1 MSDGFTQS
9 NPVQSVQTIDP
20 TIPTILEP
28 FYVAP
33 EGEGPGI
40 IEKGQELFSRG
51 FEDVYGPGAQSLMGL
66 GGIAPMSAAQ
76 QQLGQQIAGLQ
87 APGAFTTAQEA
98 QEAGIQGLLAAPGRF
113 DAAAAQAYMSPY
125 QQAVVD
131 IEQRKAIDAAKKAQ
145 LDANL
150 AAARQGTYGGARQAL
165 LTGARESGL
174 RTQLGDI
181 QAKGL
186 QAGFQQAQQ
195 QFERDRA
202 AQMAAAQGLGGLG
215 AQLGGLGVQ
224 QQAAE
229 LDRLKTLGAY
239 GDLERALMQEG
250 LSAEAA
256 YQRRRDEFGQEQLG
270 RFSNLLRGIPMGGQ
284 TTTAT
289 TPPPSFAAQLS
300 GLGITGLSLAKLLGG

>member
-1 MSDGFTQS
+1 MAQ
-9 NPVQSVQTIDP
+9 VQSVQQVDP
-20 TIPTILEP
+20 TIPGILED
-28 FYVAP
+28 FYVSP
-33 EGEGPGI
+33 EGEAPGI
-40 IEKGQELFSRG
+40 IQKGQELFSKG

-66 GGIAPMSAAQ
+66 GGIAPMSQSQ
-76 QQLGQQIAGLQ
+76 QELGRQIAGLQ
-87 APGAFTTAQEA
+87 APGAFTTAEEA
-98 QEAGIQGLLAAPGRF
+98 QEAGIQRLLAAPGKF
-113 DAAAAQAYMSPY
+113 GTAQAEEYMSPY
-125 QQAVVD
+125 LQGVVD
-131 IEQRKAIDAAKKAQ
+131 VQQRKAIDAAKKAQ

-186 QAGFQQAQQ
+186 QAAFENAQA

-239 GDLERALMQEG
+239 GDLERALTQEG

-256 YQRRRDEFGQEQLG
+256 YQRERDEFGQQQLG
-270 RFSNLLRGIPMGGQ
+270 RFSNLLRGIPMTGQ

>member
-1 MSDGFTQS
+1 MTQ
-9 NPVQSVQTIDP
+9 VQSVQQVDP
-20 TIPTILEP
+20 TIPGILED

-33 EGEGPGI
+33 EGEAPGI
-40 IEKGQELFSRG
+40 IQKGQELFSKG

-66 GGIAPMSAAQ
+66 GGIAPMSQSQ
-76 QQLGQQIAGLQ
+76 QELGRQIAGLQ
-87 APGAFTTAQEA
+87 APGAFTTAEEA
-98 QEAGIQGLLAAPGRF
+98 QEAGIQRLLAAPGKF
-113 DAAAAQAYMSPY
+113 GTAQAEEYMSPY
-125 QQAVVD
+125 LQGVVD
-131 IEQRKAIDAAKKAQ
+131 VQQRKAIDAAKKAQ

-186 QAGFQQAQQ
+186 QAAFENAQA

-239 GDLERALMQEG
+239 GDLERALTQEG

-256 YQRRRDEFGQEQLG
+256 YQRERDEFGQQQLG
-270 RFSNLLRGIPMGGQ
+270 RFSNLLRGIPMTGQ

>member
-1 MSDGFTQS
+1 MAQ
-9 NPVQSVQTIDP
+9 VQSVQQVDP
-20 TIPTILEP
+20 TIPGILED

-33 EGEGPGI
+33 EGEAPGI
-40 IEKGQELFSRG
+40 IQKGQELFSKG

-66 GGIAPMSAAQ
+66 GGIAPMSQSQ
-76 QQLGQQIAGLQ
+76 QELGRQIAGLQ
-87 APGAFTTAQEA
+87 APGAFTTAEEA
-98 QEAGIQGLLAAPGRF
+98 QEAGIQRLLAAPGKF
-113 DAAAAQAYMSPY
+113 GTAQAEEYMSPY
-125 QQAVVD
+125 LQGVVD
-131 IEQRKAIDAAKKAQ
+131 VQQRKAIDAAKKAQ

-181 QAKGL
+181 QARGL
-186 QAGFQQAQQ
+186 QAAFENAQA

-239 GDLERALMQEG
+239 GDLERALTQEG

-256 YQRRRDEFGQEQLG
+256 YQRERDEFGQQQLG
-270 RFSNLLRGIPMGGQ
+270 RFSNLLRGIPMTGQ

>member
-1 MSDGFTQS
+1 MAQ
-9 NPVQSVQTIDP
+9 VQSVQQVDP
-20 TIPTILEP
+20 TIPGLLEP
-28 FYVAP
+28 FYVSP
-33 EGEGPGI
+33 EGEAPGI
-40 IEKGQELFSRG
+40 IQKGQELFSKG

-66 GGIAPMSAAQ
+66 GGIAPMSQSQ
-76 QQLGQQIAGLQ
+76 QELGRQIAGLQ
-87 APGAFTTAQEA
+87 APGAFTTAEEA
-98 QEAGIQGLLAAPGRF
+98 QEAGIQRLLAAPGKF
-113 DAAAAQAYMSPY
+113 GTAQAEEYMSPY
-125 QQAVVD
+125 LQGVVD
-131 IEQRKAIDAAKKAQ
+131 VQQRKAIDAAKKAQ

-165 LTGARESGL
+165 LTGTRESGL

-181 QAKGL
+181 QARGL
-186 QAGFQQAQQ
+186 QAAFENAQA

-239 GDLERALMQEG
+239 GDLERALTQEG

-256 YQRRRDEFGQEQLG
+256 YQRERDEFGQQQLG
-270 RFSNLLRGIPMGGQ
+270 RFSNLLRGIPMTGQ
-284 TTTAT
+284 TTTAA

>member
-1 MSDGFTQS
+1 MAE
-9 NPVQSVQTIDP
+9 VQSVQQIDP
-20 TIPTILEP
+20 TIPAALEP
-28 FYVAP
+28 FYTGTGDF
-33 EGEGPGI
+33 EGI
-40 IEKGQELFSRG
+40 IPKGVELFSKG
-51 FEDVYGPGAQSLMGL
+51 FEDVYGPGSRSLMGIGSVAGMSDTQQEL
-66 GGIAPMSAAQ
+66 GR
-76 QQLGQQIAGLQ
+76 QIAGLQ
-87 APGAFTTAQEA
+87 APGAFTTAEQA
-98 QEAGIQGLLAAPGRF
+98 QEAGIQGLLAAPAKFGT
-113 DAAAAQAYMSPY
+113 AQAQEYMSPY
-125 QQAVVD
+125 TQGVVD

-181 QAKGL
+181 QARGL
-186 QAGFQQAQQ
+186 QAAFENAQA
-195 QFERDRA
+195 QFERDRT

-239 GDLERALMQEG
+239 GDLERAITQEG

-256 YQRRRDEFGQEQLG
+256 YQRQQDEFGQQQLG
-270 RFSNLLRGIPMGGQ
+270 RLSNLIRGIPMGGQ
-284 TTTAT
+284 TQTTAV
-289 TPPPSFAAQLS
+289 PPPSFASQLT

>member
-1 MSDGFTQS
+1 MTQ
-9 NPVQSVQTIDP
+9 VQSVQQVDP
-20 TIPTILEP
+20 TIPGILED

-33 EGEGPGI
+33 EGEAPGI
-40 IEKGQELFSRG
+40 IQKGQELFSKG

-66 GGIAPMSAAQ
+66 GGIAPMSQSQ
-76 QQLGQQIAGLQ
+76 QELGRQIAGLQ
-87 APGAFTTAQEA
+87 APGAFTTAEEA
-98 QEAGIQGLLAAPGRF
+98 QEAGIQRLLAAPGKF
-113 DAAAAQAYMSPY
+113 GTAQAEEYMSPY
-125 QQAVVD
+125 VQGVVD
-131 IEQRKAIDAAKKAQ
+131 VQQRKAIDAAKKAQ

-181 QAKGL
+181 QARGL
-186 QAGFQQAQQ
+186 QAAFENAQA

-239 GDLERALMQEG
+239 GDLERALTQEG

-256 YQRRRDEFGQEQLG
+256 YQRERDEFGQQQLG
-270 RFSNLLRGIPMGGQ
+270 RFSNLLRGIPMTGQ